1 MVSQPS
7 ATASA
12 MPNPGTYYIVNRVL
26 SPAGQKLALT
36 FKGERNTG
44 TVTVTP
50 LTKTSNQAWC
60 IRNFYDGH
68 TQSVSPASK
77 SHLEIGM
84 GPGIIR
90 VLPPGNY
97 VWTLRNTPSGLTIQ
111 DGGVT
116 VFWGLSDANVE
127 QNVAFGDEDERAN
140 QRWILI
146 PV

>member
-1 MVSQPS
+1 MVGHTS
-7 ATASA
+7 ASASA

-36 FKGERNTG
+36 FNGERN

-50 LTKTSNQAWC
+50 LSSFHSQWC
-60 IRNFYDGH
+60 IRNYYDGA

-77 SHLEIGM
+77 SRLEIGM
-84 GPGIIR
+84 GPGTIR
-90 VLPPGNY
+90 VLPPGAY
-97 VWTLRNTPSGLTIQ
+97 VWTLRNTPSGATIQ
-111 DGGVT
+111 DGAVT
-116 VFWGLSDANVE
+116 VFWGLSDANIDQE
-127 QNVAFGDEDERAN
+127 VAFGDEDERGN